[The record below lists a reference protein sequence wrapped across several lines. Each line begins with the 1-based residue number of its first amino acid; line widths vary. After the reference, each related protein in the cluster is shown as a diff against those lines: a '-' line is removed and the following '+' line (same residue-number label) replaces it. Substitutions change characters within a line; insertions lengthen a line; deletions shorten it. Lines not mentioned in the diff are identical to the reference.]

1 VNSCFNGLGEA
12 LNRLLQPRLAELD
25 HLCSCSEDVA
35 ARLAGVQTH
44 ARSILLKLDIKDFY
58 LAGEHGFI
66 VQHVSESFEVKA
78 EREFVASALQL
89 ILGMQ
94 FVSNSFDPDSRRHT
108 IYKVEQG
115 SGIGM
120 KHAGAVSD
128 WLFWRAVERI
138 VLKEPDLGVS
148 CYLRFQ
154 DDLLFCLTTSD
165 TPPSLGL
172 ESQQQPPLIVR

>member
-1 VNSCFNGLGEA
+1 M
-12 LNRLLQPRLAELD
+12 AEF
-25 HLCSCSEDVA
+25 A
-35 ARLAGVQTH
+35 
-44 ARSILLKLDIKDFY
+44 
-58 LAGEHGFI
+58 EHGFI
-66 VQHVSESFEVKA
+66 VQHVSASFEVKA

-148 CYLRFQ
+148 CCLRFR
-154 DDLLFCLTTSD
+154 DDLFVLLDDIRYSPIFRSRITATAAAYCSV
-165 TPPSLGL
+165 SL
-172 ESQQQPPLIVR
+172 ESYSLVGVPFF